1 MLTRAAAPR
10 SLPNRAVDQFVT
22 VSSCSGAF
30 KIERR
35 RRRRRARVRPVSVPW
50 GASRSS
56 TSTFRSI
63 YVRRSP
69 RRLRTHTGRSSR
81 AVCVLGAGRARA
93 DDNATFLCERL
104 HAEAPSDES
113 VGHLSACYLRQGRPK
128 RAYALLQGAP
138 PSSPHNRYL
147 LALACFKLNK
157 LHEAEGA
164 LLHDRRLRTRGPLKS
179 QAQLL
184 AKARA
189 AGHTSLPPKSR
200 VSLRTRALLSLSSD
214 PSPAISRASRSG
226 RAAFARR
233 DLPAREPPQASDRIL
248 RAEPQ
253 GARARRLRA
262 SASRASN
269 NSE

>member
-1 MLTRAAAPR
+1 MCVKPPDGSVEPALTRGA
-10 SLPNRAVDQFVT
+10 
-22 VSSCSGAF
+22 CSG
-30 KIERR
+30 RG
-35 RRRRRARVRPVSVPW
+35 W
-50 GASRSS
+50 
-56 TSTFRSI
+56 
-63 YVRRSP
+63 
-69 RRLRTHTGRSSR
+69 
-81 AVCVLGAGRARA
+81 ARA

-189 AGHTSLPPKSR
+189 AGRLVPPR
-200 VSLRTRALLSLSSD
+200 RPLRTRALSHVRPVRQPSPVPHGAAGLHLLGAICQRANRRKQAIEYYELSLKVRA
-214 PSPAISRASRSG
+214 PACARSRARMRSE
-226 RAAFARR
+226 RA
-233 DLPAREPPQASDRIL
+233 L
-248 RAEPQ
+248 RFSSI
-253 GARARRLRA
+253 R
-262 SASRASN
+262 
-269 NSE
+269 